1 MLRRWW
7 MQEEELIAIVDKI
20 ANRFASTFKFGYHE
34 IEDMKQQAWQVA
46 LEGLKDYDGKRPLEN
61 FLWTHVRNRLYN
73 FKRDNYFRPEKPC
86 DRCPLLVNDVCTKFK
101 DRLEC
106 DLYSRWEK
114 RTEKRKSLMTAV
126 EHTDINYNEND
137 ITAQLDEKHLFETV
151 DYNMPVELREY
162 WIRFIHNLKLN
173 KQKKEQVLLE
183 ITLILKEHNLDSEE
197 G

>member
-1 MLRRWW
+1 
-7 MQEEELIAIVDKI
+7 MQEEELIRIIDKI
-20 ANRFASTFKFGYHE
+20 ANRFAGTFKFGYHE
-34 IEDMKQQAWQVA
+34 IEDMRQQAWQVA

-86 DRCPLLVNDVCTKFK
+86 DRCPLLRNDECTKFK

-114 RTEKRKSLMTAV
+114 RTEKRKSLMSAV
-126 EHTDINYNEND
+126 EHTDNKYSEND
-137 ITAQLDEKHLFETV
+137 ITSQLDNKHLFETV

>member
-1 MLRRWW
+1 
-7 MQEEELIAIVDKI
+7 MQEEELIRIVDKI

-86 DRCPLLVNDVCTKFK
+86 DRCPLLVNDQCTQFK

-106 DLYSRWEK
+106 DLYSRWDK

-126 EHTDINYNEND
+126 EHTDTKYSEND
-137 ITAQLDEKHLFETV
+137 IIKQLDEKHLFETV

-183 ITLILKEHNLDSEE
+183 ITLILKEHNLDPQER
-197 G
+197 

>member
-1 MLRRWW
+1 LRWW
-7 MQEEELIAIVDKI
+7 MQEEELIRIVDKI

-46 LEGLKDYDGKRPLEN
+46 LEGLKDYDGTRPLEN

-86 DRCPLLVNDVCTKFK
+86 DRCPLFVNDQCTKFK

-106 DLYSRWEK
+106 DLYSRWTK
-114 RTEKRKSLMTAV
+114 RTEKRKSLMSAV
-126 EHTDINYNEND
+126 EHNDTNYNEND
-137 ITAQLDEKHLFETV
+137 ITTQLDSKHLFETV

-173 KQKKEQVLLE
+173 KQKKEQVLFE

>member
-1 MLRRWW
+1 MADYT
-7 MQEEELIAIVDKI
+7 EEELVKTIDKI

-86 DRCPLLVNDVCTKFK
+86 DRCPLLRNDECTKFK

-106 DLYSRWEK
+106 DLYSRWMK
-114 RTEKRKSLMTAV
+114 RTEKRKSLMSAV
-126 EHTDINYNEND
+126 EHNDTNYNEND
-137 ITAQLDEKHLFETV
+137 ITTQLDSKHLFETV

-162 WIRFIHNLKLN
+162 WIRFIHGLRLN
-173 KQKKEQVLLE
+173 KNKREQVLFE

>member
-1 MLRRWW
+1 
-7 MQEEELIAIVDKI
+7 MQEDELIAIVDKI

-34 IEDMKQQAWQVA
+34 LEDMKQQAWQVA

-126 EHTDINYNEND
+126 EHTDTNYNEND
-137 ITAQLDEKHLFETV
+137 IDTCRSMAKDINVTFKKLVSSRWGGIEHYKPTSKENYLERPIEIGGTGEQL
-151 DYNMPVELREY
+151 
-162 WIRFIHNLKLN
+162 
-173 KQKKEQVLLE
+173 
-183 ITLILKEHNLDSEE
+183 
-197 G
+197 

>member
-1 MLRRWW
+1 MRWR
-7 MQEEELIAIVDKI
+7 MQEEELIRIVDKI

-34 IEDMKQQAWQVA
+34 LEDMKQQAWQVA
-46 LEGLKDYDGKRPLEN
+46 LEGLKDYDGNRPLEN

-86 DRCPLLVNDVCTKFK
+86 DRCPLLVNDQCTKFK

-106 DLYSRWEK
+106 DLYSRWMK

-126 EHTDINYNEND
+126 EHNDTNYNEND
-137 ITAQLDEKHLFETV
+137 ITTQLDNKHLFDTV

-173 KQKKEQVLLE
+173 KQKKEQVLFE

-197 G
+197 R

>member
-1 MLRRWW
+1 LKMTKIN
-7 MQEEELIAIVDKI
+7 EDELIKIVDKI
-20 ANRFASTFKFGYHE
+20 ANRFANTFKFGYHE
-34 IEDMKQQAWQVA
+34 LEDMKQQAWQVA
-46 LEGLKDYDGKRPLEN
+46 LEGLKDYDGNRPLEN

-86 DRCPLLVNDVCTKFK
+86 DRCPLLVNDQCTKFK

-126 EHTDINYNEND
+126 EHTDTNYNEND
-137 ITAQLDEKHLFETV
+137 ITIRLDEKHLFETV

-197 G
+197 R